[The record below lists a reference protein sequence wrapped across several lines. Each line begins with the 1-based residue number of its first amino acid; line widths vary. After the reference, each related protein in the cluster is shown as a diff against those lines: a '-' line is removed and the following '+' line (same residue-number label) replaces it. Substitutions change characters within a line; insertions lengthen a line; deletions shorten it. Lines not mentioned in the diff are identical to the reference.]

1 MSELE
6 RALAFEEARRE
17 RCAEHVVPFRFGSA
31 IFNDSFPRVWYLNLL
46 RIDRPDGATLEA
58 LADEAERLQGARGH
72 EHRRVVVPD
81 DDAGLR
87 LAPGFRS
94 LGWKLER
101 EVVMAFGGRGEKG
114 GGAATAEEVTWEV
127 LRPLREEVARND
139 PRATE
144 EVVREL
150 LDANALAAQAGRARQ
165 FAVRVKGRIVS
176 AADLYSDGR
185 TAQVEDVVTLTQYR
199 GHGYA
204 TAVVLRAVQEAVA
217 TGHDLVFLVS
227 DDEDWPKDLYAR
239 LGFEPIGRRWSFLK
253 APPGAGGSKL
263 NGARAGRGRATGAT

>member
-1 MSELE
+1 VSSSGRSPSRK
-6 RALAFEEARRE
+6 RAASG
-17 RCAEHVVPFRFGSA
+17 VPSTSSRFRFGSA

-58 LADEAERLQGARGH
+58 LAGEAERLHGARGH

-81 DDAGLR
+81 DDAGLG

-101 EVVMAFGGRGEKG
+101 EVLMAFGGRGDKG
-114 GGAATAEEVTWEV
+114 GGAATAEEVTWEA

-185 TAQVEDVVTLTQYR
+185 TAQVEDVVTLTQHR

-204 TAVVLRAVQEAVA
+204 TAEGSLRPPRLRADRPQVELPE
-217 TGHDLVFLVS
+217 G
-227 DDEDWPKDLYAR
+227 
-239 LGFEPIGRRWSFLK
+239 
-253 APPGAGGSKL
+253 AP
-263 NGARAGRGRATGAT
+263 RRGREQAQRSSRRARPSDWRDVRTPAKRSPSR